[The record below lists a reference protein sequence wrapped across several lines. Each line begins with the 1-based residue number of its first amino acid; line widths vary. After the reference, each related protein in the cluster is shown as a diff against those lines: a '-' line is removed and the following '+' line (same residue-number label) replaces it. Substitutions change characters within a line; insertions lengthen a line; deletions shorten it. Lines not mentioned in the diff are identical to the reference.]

1 MDLSSLHL
9 LDPVFIDSV
18 RESVTQAVHA
28 LVWAPDPGAG
38 DCSMNDSGM
47 GDFVPADHGD
57 SDSGQVE
64 LAQDKTPDKA
74 GEKPGG
80 DKPSTDKAPD
90 KPGEKP
96 STTPPE
102 RRVVDGSLEKK
113 DVPGAGGPSAGVDFS
128 IWGIVSR
135 ADPVAKVVIA
145 LLTVASIWSWAII
158 FEKIIALRAVNARSD
173 KFEDRFWS
181 GGSVDSLFDEVGRR
195 PNSPMAALFAA
206 AMREWRQSTT
216 PDHTGQQTILGGV
229 KERIERVMH
238 VTLGREM
245 ARLQR
250 NVGFLA
256 TVGATAPFIG
266 LFGTVWGIMS
276 AFQGIALQKN
286 TNLATVAPGI
296 SEALFATALG
306 LLAAIPA
313 VIGYNRFAGEL
324 DRYAY
329 RLEGFTG
336 EFTAIVS
343 RQLEGGAR

>member
-1 MDLSSLHL
+1 MDISSLHL
-9 LDPVFIDSV
+9 FDAAFIDSV
-18 RESVTQAVHA
+18 RETVTHAVHA
-28 LVWAPDPGAG
+28 VAWSPDAGDPGG
-38 DCSMNDSGM
+38 DPG
-47 GDFVPADHGD
+47 GALPADVD
-57 SDSGQVE
+57 AQVE
-64 LAQDKTPDKA
+64 LAQDKPP
-74 GEKPGG
+74 EKPPE
-80 DKPSTDKAPD
+80 KPA
-90 KPGEKP
+90 EKP

-102 RRVVDGSLEKK
+102 RRVVDTNLEKR
-113 DVPGAGGPSAGVDFS
+113 DTPGAGGPSAGGVDFS

-145 LLTVASIWSWAII
+145 LLTVASVWSWAII

-181 GGSVDSLFDEVGRR
+181 GGSVDALFDDVGRR

-206 AMREWRQSTT
+206 AMREWRQSTA

-256 TVGATAPFIG
+256 TVGSTAPFIG
-266 LFGTVWGIMS
+266 LFGTVWGIMN
-276 AFQGIALQKN
+276 AFQGIAIQKN

-313 VIGYNRFAGEL
+313 VIAYNRFAGEL
-324 DRYAY
+324 DRYAH

>member
-1 MDLSSLHL
+1 MDLSGLHL
-9 LDPVFIDSV
+9 FEPTLIDSV
-18 RESVTQAVHA
+18 RHTLAAALDQLVGVHA
-28 LVWAPDPGAG
+28 LTPSWMPDRGDYGGDPGLG
-38 DCSMNDSGM
+38 DDG
-47 GDFVPADHGD
+47 GRIETAEAPA
-57 SDSGQVE
+57 
-64 LAQDKTPDKA
+64 
-74 GEKPGG
+74 EKPGE
-80 DKPSTDKAPD
+80 T
-90 KPGEKP
+90 P
-96 STTPPE
+96 STTPPDKK
-102 RRVVDGSLEKK
+102 VVEGSIEKK
-113 DVPGAGGPSAGVDFS
+113 DVPGAGGPTSTVDFS
-128 IWGIVSR
+128 IWGIVAR
-135 ADPVAKVVIA
+135 ADPIAKVVIA
-145 LLTVASIWSWAII
+145 ILSIASVWSWAII
-158 FEKIIALRAVNARSD
+158 FEKIIALRSVNGRSD
-173 KFEDRFWS
+173 KFENRFWS
-181 GGSVDSLFDEVGRR
+181 GGSVDSLYDEVGRR

-245 ARLQR
+245 ARLER

-266 LFGTVWGIMS
+266 LFGTVWGIINS
-276 AFQGIALQKN
+276 FQHIAIQKN

-313 VIGYNRFAGEL
+313 VIAYNRFSGEL
-324 DRYAY
+324 DRYAH

-343 RQLEGGAR
+343 RQLEGGVR

>member
-1 MDLSSLHL
+1 MDLSGQHFF
-9 LDPVFIDSV
+9 DPVVIDSL
-18 RESVTQAVHA
+18 RHALAAAQDQFAGAVHT
-28 LVWAPDPGAG
+28 LVAAWSPDGGDFGGDPGPGA
-38 DCSMNDSGM
+38 
-47 GDFVPADHGD
+47 DFSDDGRVETAEAPA
-57 SDSGQVE
+57 
-64 LAQDKTPDKA
+64 
-74 GEKPGG
+74 
-80 DKPSTDKAPD
+80 DKAP
-90 KPGEKP
+90 EKP
-96 STTPPE
+96 STTPHDKK
-102 RRVVDGSLEKK
+102 VVEGSLERK
-113 DVPGAGGPSAGVDFS
+113 DVPGAGGPSAASVDFS
-128 IWGIVSR
+128 IWGIASR

-145 LLTVASIWSWAII
+145 ILSVASVWSWAII
-158 FEKIIALRAVNARSD
+158 FEKIIALRSVNGRSD

-245 ARLQR
+245 SRLER

-256 TVGATAPFIG
+256 TVGSTAPFIG
-266 LFGTVWGIMS
+266 LFGTVWGIMNS
-276 AFQGIALQKN
+276 FQHIAIQKN

-313 VIGYNRFAGEL
+313 VIAYNRFSGEL
-324 DRYAY
+324 DRYAH

-343 RQLEGGAR
+343 RQLEGGVR

>member
-1 MDLSSLHL
+1 MDLSGLHL
-9 LDPVFIDSV
+9 LDPVLIDSV
-18 RESVTQAVHA
+18 RDTFAVAHERLASVAHA
-28 LVWAPDPGAG
+28 LAPGWIPDGSHHGLHLGFGDPTAHDPNFADPGHIDTVEA
-38 DCSMNDSGM
+38 
-47 GDFVPADHGD
+47 PAD
-57 SDSGQVE
+57 
-64 LAQDKTPDKA
+64 
-74 GEKPGG
+74 KP
-80 DKPSTDKAPD
+80 P
-90 KPGEKP
+90 
-96 STTPPE
+96 TTPPDKRIVE
-102 RRVVDGSLEKK
+102 GSLEKK
-113 DVPGAGGPSAGVDFS
+113 DTPGTGGPSSTVDFS

-135 ADPVAKVVIA
+135 ADPIAKVVIA
-145 LLTVASIWSWAII
+145 ILSIASVWSWAII
-158 FEKIIALRAVNARSD
+158 FEKIIALRSVNSRSD

-181 GGSVDSLFDEVGRR
+181 GGSVDQLFDEVGRR

-206 AMREWRQSTT
+206 AMREWRQSTA
-216 PDHTGQQTILGGV
+216 PDHATGQQTILGGV

-245 ARLQR
+245 GRLER

-266 LFGTVWGIMS
+266 LFGTVWGIMNS
-276 AFQGIALQKN
+276 FQHIAIQKN

-313 VIGYNRFAGEL
+313 VIAYNRFSGEL
-324 DRYAY
+324 DRYAH

-343 RQLEGGAR
+343 RQLEGGVR

>member
-1 MDLSSLHL
+1 MDLSGLHL
-9 LDPVFIDSV
+9 FDPILIDSV
-18 RESVTQAVHA
+18 RHSVAAAQDQIAGALHA
-28 LVWAPDPGAG
+28 LAPGWTPGGGDFGGDYGSGDPGDGGHIDTVEA
-38 DCSMNDSGM
+38 
-47 GDFVPADHGD
+47 PA
-57 SDSGQVE
+57 
-64 LAQDKTPDKA
+64 
-74 GEKPGG
+74 EKP
-80 DKPSTDKAPD
+80 D
-90 KPGEKP
+90 EKP
-96 STTPPE
+96 STVPPDKK
-102 RRVVDGSLEKK
+102 VVEGSLEKK
-113 DVPGAGGPSAGVDFS
+113 DTPGAGGPSSTVDFS
-128 IWGIVSR
+128 IWGIVGR
-135 ADPVAKVVIA
+135 ADPIAKAVIA
-145 LLTVASIWSWAII
+145 ILSVASVWSWAII
-158 FEKIIALRAVNARSD
+158 FEKVIALRSVNSRSD

-181 GGSVDSLFDEVGRR
+181 GGSVDQLFDEVGRR

-206 AMREWRQSTT
+206 AMREWRQSTA
-216 PDHTGQQTILGGV
+216 PDHTGHQTILGGV

-245 ARLQR
+245 SRLER

-276 AFQGIALQKN
+276 AFQHIALQKN

-313 VIGYNRFAGEL
+313 VIAYNRFSGEL
-324 DRYAY
+324 DRYAH

-343 RQLEGGAR
+343 RQLEGGVR